1 MKRGE
6 GKEGGP
12 DLSREGVAPG
22 NEAIA
27 HESAINT
34 TLERGRLPG
43 EREGGRGYEMTRN
56 YTRSKREKR
65 SFSKLVFILPH
76 FGKIISRITRL
87 DPCLKDQ
94 SRRALSRASWESSK
108 GVDPSAIFVC
118 ENFKENIWK
127 NVGKISNVAFGVLP
141 LERGWITYIET
152 NCK

>member
-1 MKRGE
+1 MDDPSVVERRELIDEWKKKKKRKEEKKRFSRGINKKKETVRPMKRGE

-76 FGKIISRITRL
+76 FGRKGNNIANNSPRSLPQRSIS
-87 DPCLKDQ
+87 Q
-94 SRRALSRASWESSK
+94 SVVSSELRK
-108 GVDPSAIFVC
+108 
-118 ENFKENIWK
+118 
-127 NVGKISNVAFGVLP
+127 
-141 LERGWITYIET
+141 LEGG
-152 NCK
+152 

>member
-43 EREGGRGYEMTRN
+43 ERGEGRREGIRN
-56 YTRSKREKR
+56 DTKLHAVEKRE
-65 SFSKLVFILPH
+65 
-76 FGKIISRITRL
+76 
-87 DPCLKDQ
+87 
-94 SRRALSRASWESSK
+94 A
-108 GVDPSAIFVC
+108 
-118 ENFKENIWK
+118 
-127 NVGKISNVAFGVLP
+127 
-141 LERGWITYIET
+141 
-152 NCK
+152 